1 MKITLQL
8 LLVAFIG
15 LLACTSAKSQNLDFG
30 IKAGANFS
38 NLSDAESLNF
48 DAKTGVTAGLFVA
61 ARFNM
66 LSVQAELLYSEQGAE
81 SSLTDIEA
89 ELLYS
94 EQGAES
100 SLTDIEFDYVQL
112 PILAKLHFLRVLNI
126 QFGPQFGYLAN
137 YDDYENS
144 EKLDFSLLAGLGAHL
159 GQFRI
164 DARYN
169 FGLTN
174 PFNDEGININ
184 GYQSAKNEYFSLA
197 IGYSFL

>member
-81 SSLTDIEA
+81 SSLTDIE
-89 ELLYS
+89 
-94 EQGAES
+94 
-100 SLTDIEFDYVQL
+100 FNYVQL

>member
-30 IKAGANFS
+30 IKAGANFA

-81 SSLTDIEA
+81 SSLTDIE
-89 ELLYS
+89 
-94 EQGAES
+94 
-100 SLTDIEFDYVQL
+100 FNYVQL
-112 PILAKLHFLRVLNI
+112 PILAKLHFLRVLNL

-159 GQFRI
+159 GNFRI

-184 GYQSAKNEYFSLA
+184 GYQSTKNEFFSLA

>member
-1 MKITLQL
+1 MKNTSQL
-8 LLVAFIG
+8 LLVVFIG
-15 LLACTSAKSQNLDFG
+15 FFTCITMKGQNLDFG

-38 NLSDAESLNF
+38 NLSDAESLDF
-48 DAKTGVTAGLFVA
+48 DSKTGVTAGLFVA

-66 LSVQAELLYSEQGAE
+66 LSVQAELLYSQ
-81 SSLTDIEA
+81 
-89 ELLYS
+89 
-94 EQGAES
+94 QGAES

-112 PILAKLHFLRVLNI
+112 PILAKLHFLRILNL

-144 EKLDFSLLAGLGAHL
+144 EKLDFSLLAGVGAHL

-174 PFNDEGININ
+174 PFNNEAVNIDDF
-184 GYQSAKNEYFSLA
+184 QSAKNEYFSLA